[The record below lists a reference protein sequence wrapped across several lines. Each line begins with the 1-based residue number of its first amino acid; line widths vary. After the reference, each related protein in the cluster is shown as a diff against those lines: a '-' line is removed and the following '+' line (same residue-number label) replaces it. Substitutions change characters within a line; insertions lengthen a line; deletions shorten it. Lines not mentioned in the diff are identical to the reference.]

1 MKCKTCGQEILT
13 PTIQIIE
20 AKTLEWGKTCEK
32 ELNWEDAKQW
42 CEEQG
47 EGWRLPT
54 IIELLEAYH
63 GGINGFGTSYYWS
76 ATENSTASAVGVNF
90 SNGGTCNVSKSRF
103 LSVRCVR

>member
-76 ATENSTASAVGVNF
+76 ATEYSTTFAFLVSF
-90 SNGGTCNVSKSRF
+90 SNGGTFNVFKSNNN
-103 LSVRCVR
+103 SVRCVR